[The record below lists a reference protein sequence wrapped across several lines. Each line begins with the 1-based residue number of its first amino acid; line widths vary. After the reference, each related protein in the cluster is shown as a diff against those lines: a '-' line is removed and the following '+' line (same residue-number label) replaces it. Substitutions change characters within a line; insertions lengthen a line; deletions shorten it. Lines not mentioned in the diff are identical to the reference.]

1 MLNDFIYDS
10 ILYCRPIKKAV
21 VFTLKQPLVVRN
33 PLYSFFYQK
42 MMQKKMALFK
52 DKPHRV
58 MVENTNICNADCVF
72 CPHEKMK
79 RKTGVMAMELFKKII
94 DECANMGIGYVTI
107 YGFGEPL
114 LDNKFIERVKYAK
127 EVGLSRVTTNTNA
140 AFLTKDKAKTI
151 IEAGLDEI
159 YISFDAATKETY
171 KKIRPN
177 LNFEEVTKNIIN
189 LIKEKKKL
197 QSKKPLIYLSFVE
210 NGINCHE
217 TELYKRK
224 WRKLVNGISFSAVH
238 NWTGEVNFGKV
249 EPTAL
254 KDPCRL
260 LWTDMVVSFD
270 GRIPLCCNDYEN
282 KVVLGD
288 INRQSIGEIWG
299 GEKLKKIRQKH
310 QKGEFKDIAI
320 CSSCQ
325 YNYHHKSPWWI
336 GK

>member
-197 QSKKPLIYLSFVE
+197 QSKKPLIFLSFVE
-210 NGINCHE
+210 SEINSNE
-217 TELYKRK
+217 VGPYEKK
-224 WRKLVNGISFSAVH
+224 WKGLVDGISFSIAH
-238 NWTGEVNFGKV
+238 NWTGEVNFGRA
-249 EPTAL
+249 ESLTL
-254 KDPCRL
+254 RDPCRL

-270 GRIPLCCNDYEN
+270 GKVPLCCNDYEN
-282 KVVLGD
+282 KVILGD
-288 INRQSIGEIWG
+288 INHQSIKEIWG
-299 GEKLKKIRQKH
+299 GEKLKKIREKH
-310 QKGEFKDIAI
+310 LKRQFQDIAI
-320 CSSCQ
+320 CSLCQ
-325 YNYHHKSPWWI
+325 YNYHYKSPWWI
-336 GK
+336 EK